1 MEISTLH
8 SHVTFSLAFVA
19 DRAIHTILLMMPL
32 PLLLTSKTLDLPV
45 IVLPLIDYH
54 LFLPPQ
60 IKSVHELYLIGI
72 RMYLLI
78 LLQIHHVPLVK
89 WQFPLST
96 VAL

>member
-1 MEISTLH
+1 MKISTLH
-8 SHVTFSLAFVA
+8 SHVTFSLAFVT

-60 IKSVHELYLIGI
+60 IKSVPELYLIGI